1 MNTKSDLESSVAL
14 VSAAGNDYLKFFV
27 TNGGSTKDVPR
38 FTASLVNQ
46 LSSNLR
52 RIQSLGINKIAIGLL
67 EPIGCLPMVTETE
80 TPSYEKC
87 NDNFNLFAMN
97 HNYLL
102 LQAVEELNKE
112 MGKSVFVTLDLYT
125 SFLSII
131 ALMQKNPNGM
141 FCGSVVCDKPEL
153 SFFWENGW
161 FAVYQMVQ
169 SNLKRKFV
177 DP

>member
-1 MNTKSDLESSVAL
+1 MQDVSS
-14 VSAAGNDYLKFFV
+14 
-27 TNGGSTKDVPR
+27 
-38 FTASLVNQ
+38 FTPSLVNQ

-87 NDNFNLFAMN
+87 NDTLNLFAMN
-97 HNYLL
+97 HNQLL

-112 MGKSVFVTLDLYT
+112 MGRSVFVTLDLYT

-131 ALMQKNPNGM
+131 ASMQKNPNGIYIAL
-141 FCGSVVCDKPEL
+141 FDFVKQNL
-153 SFFWENGW
+153 ALIFFIREKENID
-161 FAVYQMVQ
+161 VT
-169 SNLKRKFV
+169 KRK
-177 DP
+177 

>member
-1 MNTKSDLESSVAL
+1 MVQ
-14 VSAAGNDYLKFFV
+14 
-27 TNGGSTKDVPR
+27 DVPG
-38 FTASLVNQ
+38 FTPSLVNQ
-46 LSSNLR
+46 LSSNIR

-87 NDNFNLFAMN
+87 NDTFNMIAMN
-97 HNYLL
+97 HNHLL

-131 ALMQKNPNGM
+131 ASMQKNPNGIYIAL
-141 FCGSVVCDKPEL
+141 VD
-153 SFFWENGW
+153 FFKET
-161 FAVYQMVQ
+161 
-169 SNLKRKFV
+169 
-177 DP
+177 